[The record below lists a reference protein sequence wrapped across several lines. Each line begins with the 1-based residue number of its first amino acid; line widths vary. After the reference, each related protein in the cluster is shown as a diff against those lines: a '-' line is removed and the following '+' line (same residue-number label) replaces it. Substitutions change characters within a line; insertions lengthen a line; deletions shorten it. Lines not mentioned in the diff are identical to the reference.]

1 MSSKSGPDPAGL
13 SYEQLTRN
21 RRRQILLAVAVGT
34 FMAPLDSSV
43 VNIAL
48 PSISTYF
55 QASLAVVE
63 WVILAYLLMIS
74 SLLLVFGRLG
84 DLYGHKKIYIL
95 GFVIF
100 TAGSLL
106 CGLAPSIALLIVFR
120 AIQAIGA
127 GMLMAMGP
135 AIVTDVSLPQER
147 GKSLGIIAVSVSIA
161 LSAGPVLGG
170 FLTDKFGWPSI
181 FLINI
186 PIGIAAS
193 IIAARVIPDFKG
205 REVQPFDIKGA
216 ITVFLALLFILF
228 PLSYAEKVGWKNPYI
243 LSFLTVGVILLG
255 FFLYL
260 EKRVKYPMVD
270 LTLFKNR
277 LFSMSNLSAL
287 LNYMAMFSVI
297 LIMPFYLQQLRS
309 FPPSKAG
316 LLLIPTPLTTMLVAP
331 LSGVVSDRVDTRYI
345 SSLGMVITTLG
356 LWLLSGLHINS
367 STSTIVFT
375 LIIVGIGSG
384 MFQTPNN
391 SAVMGS
397 VPANRR
403 GIASGMLA
411 VMRNLGMIL
420 GVAVSGAIFTGQRN
434 YLSKFLAAQG
444 LSGVE
449 LKIQAFSGAMRLTFL
464 AAAGIAAAGV
474 LTSLIRGPLNQN
486 KPYA

>member
-1 MSSKSGPDPAGL
+1 
-13 SYEQLTRN
+13 
-21 RRRQILLAVAVGT
+21 
-34 FMAPLDSSV
+34 
-43 VNIAL
+43 
-48 PSISTYF
+48 
-55 QASLAVVE
+55 
-63 WVILAYLLMIS
+63 
-74 SLLLVFGRLG
+74 
-84 DLYGHKKIYIL
+84 
-95 GFVIF
+95 
-100 TAGSLL
+100 
-106 CGLAPSIALLIVFR
+106 
-120 AIQAIGA
+120 
-127 GMLMAMGP
+127 
-135 AIVTDVSLPQER
+135 
-147 GKSLGIIAVSVSIA
+147 
-161 LSAGPVLGG
+161 
-170 FLTDKFGWPSI
+170 
-181 FLINI
+181 
-186 PIGIAAS
+186 
-193 IIAARVIPDFKG
+193 
-205 REVQPFDIKGA
+205 
-216 ITVFLALLFILF
+216 
-228 PLSYAEKVGWKNPYI
+228 
-243 LSFLTVGVILLG
+243 
-255 FFLYL
+255 
-260 EKRVKYPMVD
+260 
-270 LTLFKNR
+270 
-277 LFSMSNLSAL
+277 
-287 LNYMAMFSVI
+287 
-297 LIMPFYLQQLRS
+297 
-309 FPPSKAG
+309 
-316 LLLIPTPLTTMLVAP
+316 MLVAP

-367 STSTIVFT
+367 STSTIIFT